1 MRLATGAGWEAVS
14 AHTPV
19 TPQVRGQDSK
29 TGAQGPLLDP
39 GHCWPLHGPSSTSSP
54 DSDPRCTIWPGEPPP
69 QECSSRL
76 PRGRGARL
84 GPQSPPQGFHQLISP
99 GATCLCSLQS
109 WRNLMPS
116 CEPTR
121 QSTHSRTWAA
131 CQPACRRSPPP
142 KPKPRASAQ
151 QSRWVPLWH
160 CSPGRAP
167 GPTPAPV
174 TTRHRAKVQW
184 PSPLLP
190 TAQLWLGQG
199 STDSGAFS
207 SHCFQYLSPDPRWC

>member
-1 MRLATGAGWEAVS
+1 
-14 AHTPV
+14 
-19 TPQVRGQDSK
+19 
-29 TGAQGPLLDP
+29 
-39 GHCWPLHGPSSTSSP
+39 
-54 DSDPRCTIWPGEPPP
+54 
-69 QECSSRL
+69 
-76 PRGRGARL
+76 
-84 GPQSPPQGFHQLISP
+84 
-99 GATCLCSLQS
+99 
-109 WRNLMPS
+109 MPS

-190 TAQLWLGQG
+190 AAQLWLGQG

-207 SHCFQYLSPDPRWC
+207 SYCFQYLSPDPRWC